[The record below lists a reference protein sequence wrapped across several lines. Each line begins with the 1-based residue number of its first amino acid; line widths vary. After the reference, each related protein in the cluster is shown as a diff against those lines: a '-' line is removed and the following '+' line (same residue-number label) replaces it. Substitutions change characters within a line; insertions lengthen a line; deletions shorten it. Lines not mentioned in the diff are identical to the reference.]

1 MQHLLPTIVCL
12 LFLIGTTW
20 SIISIYTLYRQHK
33 ARKRL
38 NDHSI
43 NLSNPFEQDDSWRF
57 EDPYCVESSVFTDE
71 ELDSLDSFR
80 ARRADKLV
88 KDYFNELDR
97 SRS

>member
-20 SIISIYTLYRQHK
+20 SIISIYRLYRQHK
-33 ARKRL
+33 SRKRL
-38 NDHSI
+38 SDDSI

-71 ELDSLDSFR
+71 ELDSLDSYR

-88 KDYFNELDR
+88 KDYFKELHNG
-97 SRS
+97 